1 MKIYKGVEIRT
12 TAELRDPRGPSAVG
26 KTRVMRMSDEVWERV
41 GIEARRAGTSIGEL
55 IRAVMAAWLDRDD
68 DSDGGAGFMDT
79 KTYELELARA
89 KYFQKCDYE
98 GRADFW
104 MGYFLGLHRAH
115 DGACF
120 QCAHD
125 VLMADAGQKGAGYR
139 AGIDAYRLGVPYKN

>member
-1 MKIYKGVEIRT
+1 MKAYKGVEIRT

-26 KTRVMRMSDEVWERV
+26 KTRVMRMSDEIWERV

-55 IRAVMAAWLDRDD
+55 IRAVMAAWLDRDY
-68 DSDGGAGFMDT
+68 DSDGGNGLMDT
-79 KTYELELARA
+79 KKYELELARA
-89 KYFQKCDYE
+89 KYFQRCDE
-98 GRADFW
+98 ERSDFW

-125 VLMADAGQKGAGYR
+125 VLMADAGQRGAGYR
-139 AGIDAYRLGVPYKN
+139 AGIEAYRCGVPYKN